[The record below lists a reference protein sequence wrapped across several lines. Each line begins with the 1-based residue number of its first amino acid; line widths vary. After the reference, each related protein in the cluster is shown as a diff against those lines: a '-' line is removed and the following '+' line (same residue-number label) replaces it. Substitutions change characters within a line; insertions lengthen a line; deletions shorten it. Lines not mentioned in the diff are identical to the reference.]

1 MRRRPFTNMVCV
13 CVNVNV
19 RLCDFYHTNRFGSK
33 TPGAPGHNTGLK
45 RQGDTRA
52 QSRKTLRRIS
62 QPSQPTQEPTNAHPH
77 DRATT
82 KVPERIC
89 RYVIGRSV

>member
-52 QSRKTLRRIS
+52 QSRKTLRRIAHNH
-62 QPSQPTQEPTNAHPH
+62 PTQEPTKRRTRMTA
-77 DRATT
+77 R
-82 KVPERIC
+82 RQ
-89 RYVIGRSV
+89 RYRNGYAGT

>member
-62 QPSQPTQEPTNAHPH
+62 QPSQDPPRNPPMRTRMTARRQ
-77 DRATT
+77 
-82 KVPERIC
+82 
-89 RYVIGRSV
+89 RYRNGYAGT